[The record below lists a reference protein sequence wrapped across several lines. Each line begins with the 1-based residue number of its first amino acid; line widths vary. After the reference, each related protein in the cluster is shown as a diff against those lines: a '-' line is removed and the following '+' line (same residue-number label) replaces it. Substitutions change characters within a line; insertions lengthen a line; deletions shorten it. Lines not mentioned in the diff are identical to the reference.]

1 MANEINNVLDRAKAD
16 MTANG
21 QLSRGTY
28 FDICELAANGLEFCL
43 EMSIRDAYKLR
54 AWINR
59 HGMKKVMRQQ
69 VQESGT
75 MRVCFNLQ

>member
-1 MANEINNVLDRAKAD
+1 MAKEINNVLDRAKAD

-28 FDICELAANGLEFCL
+28 FDICELAANGEEFCL
-43 EMSIRDAYKLR
+43 EMSFRDAYKLR

-59 HGMKKVMRQQ
+59 HGGKGIMRQEA
-69 VQESGT
+69 QESGR
-75 MRVCFNLQ
+75 MRVCFNL